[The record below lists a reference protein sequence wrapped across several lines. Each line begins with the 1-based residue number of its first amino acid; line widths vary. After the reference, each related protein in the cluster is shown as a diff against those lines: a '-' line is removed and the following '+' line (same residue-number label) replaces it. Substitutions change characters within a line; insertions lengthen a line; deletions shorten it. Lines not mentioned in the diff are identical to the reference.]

1 MKLRNKTRSDAAVVP
16 YTHSATRITWSVN
29 GYVKGAR
36 LYAVFCDVCGKEAG
50 LRSVGE
56 INRCKRSSLRLLCS
70 DQCRKRI
77 PTMSCKMCKA
87 PYTPRTK
94 KGELQKFCKKECYS
108 SWQTTIENK
117 GSNHPNWDPL
127 ANHEPLKHSIRHSKE
142 WRMWRTKVYTRD
154 NFKCMFCSSTSKL
167 EPHHIIPRRVDP
179 SLIFDISNGITL
191 CRKCHQTTIY
201 KEHLFA
207 ERCNNLIAEA
217 MYMHK

>member
-77 PTMSCKMCKA
+77 QW
-87 PYTPRTK
+87 YNFV
-94 KGELQKFCKKECYS
+94 QKVS
-108 SWQTTIENK
+108 
-117 GSNHPNWDPL
+117 PD
-127 ANHEPLKHSIRHSKE
+127 
-142 WRMWRTKVYTRD
+142 
-154 NFKCMFCSSTSKL
+154 
-167 EPHHIIPRRVDP
+167 
-179 SLIFDISNGITL
+179 
-191 CRKCHQTTIY
+191 
-201 KEHLFA
+201 
-207 ERCNNLIAEA
+207 NNLQRTSFC
-217 MYMHK
+217 